1 MTSGRDK
8 YVGDFIKDDL
18 SHHYNDAEIEQKL
31 KQFFE
36 LYEKKEMQ
44 EPKKKKIENEIRK
57 LNKSKEDQIK
67 KFKTENNEYKLLDL
81 QKNEIIKKLGN
92 QEIDKKV
99 KSCEIDSQEDKASLN
114 NALKKKEKEIEKLLE
129 KYKSELTETKEI
141 LSKEKEL
148 IDIQFQPSD
157 EVQYDNLRY
166 LFQDIYNSDNDSFK
180 RKCRGHIYKCFMK
193 EYSKTKN
200 FTDMQLNKI
209 EKFKS
214 LFETLFTM
222 ELPKGNKEQ
231 AQKNF
236 KYLSSLISQKRNK
249 NPTSA
254 PAPKTEIAIEL
265 LTQEGEVVIPPNY
278 DLNKIFNETNT
289 EKVANI
295 KPVYFSMF
303 TKNQLSD
310 IDPKYIKTFTNAQLE
325 NLTEEAWDGIE
336 DSIQLIEAKKLQN
349 IKFQKV
355 FNKLTVKQK
364 KTLYQI
370 NNKKFKFFQDEIK
383 ADTEIK
389 KDEATTHQI
398 KELLENDKKSFTN
411 DELKIVLDKMNDF
424 DKNLQPHIQNLIKQ
438 KVTKENVDIIE
449 SEINDKEFKKEILK
463 HVLMNIPLDNKFTP
477 VATNGDDGSST
488 QGDMKKKGEGE
499 EAATVPA
506 EGGEEATVP
515 AEGGEET
522 KPDDGENEAAVPVKA
537 ANNEENIKQ
546 ILKSM
551 TLSELNKV
559 KQIQEKNTFIINEIT
574 ELKNERT
581 ENDNNKWKEKIESDK
596 TMKRKNLNAE
606 LFFAFKEKIQSGGN
620 KTNGTSLFGGGDK
633 DDENEARTLAN
644 MKNINTE
651 KIERWKNELEDID
664 DEFFDTD
671 QLNIEDRIPGTDDK
685 PKEYETDYEDL
696 AKKIVQRKIDQYVLT
711 AGKYDKILNDI
722 KVDLN
727 NLVKN
732 YTILKS
738 DKETIIGHIKSLKKH
753 IENITQANEKLDVIK
768 KTIDDSVTELKKY
781 QKDIVNART
790 SAGKGNPE
798 ELKKIKDDR
807 HNRFKTKINNLI
819 DEFNTIVKQ
828 DKTEKSISTNQSSS
842 AEIVGT
848 SRGGEPTDKPTK
860 IVKDL
865 ITSLETILKRGKS
878 SGNNG
883 DDNNKYSEIWKTYVK
898 DINDED
904 KQISEVRDRFY
915 KSFKSNNI
923 DPSVALKLTNDDRII
938 FIITIFIY
946 RQIALAITE
955 KLIHNGYITSLSST
969 MITYCISYIILLV
982 LTLILVNFDEYK
994 FRIIF
999 NHFNMHNSSF
1009 SLHYHILI
1017 KIGLIVMLYTLAYH
1031 MNPEMVEVKD
1041 KLNEVEKMNLSY
1053 KLEILTI
1060 SVFTLVAIIEFL

>member
-249 NPTSA
+249 NSTSE
-254 PAPKTEIAIEL
+254 PAENEIIIDKL
-265 LTQEGEVVIPPNY
+265 LTQEGQEDQEGQKIIIPPNY
-278 DLNKIFNETNT
+278 DLNKIFNEKNT
-289 EKVANI
+289 QVANI

-303 TKNQLSD
+303 TKNQLSN
-310 IDPKYIKTFTNAQLE
+310 IDPKYIKTFTKDQLE

-336 DSIQLIEAKKLQN
+336 DSIQLIEAKNLQN

-355 FNKLTVKQK
+355 FNNLTVKQK
-364 KTLYQI
+364 KELFKI

-383 ADTEIK
+383 ADTTI
-389 KDEATTHQI
+389 DNDTTTTQI
-398 KELLENDKKSFTN
+398 KELLENAEKPFTD

-424 DKNLQPHIQNLIKQ
+424 DKNLQPHIKNLIKQ
-438 KVTKENVDIIE
+438 KVTKENVDIIKN
-449 SEINDKEFKKEILK
+449 EIQDKEFKKEILK
-463 HVLMNIPLDNKFTP
+463 HVLMNIPLENKFTP
-477 VATNGDDGSST
+477 VATNGGVGTSE
-488 QGDMKKKGEGE
+488 GNNEEGE
-499 EAATVPA
+499 TATVPA
-506 EGGEEATVP
+506 EDGN
-515 AEGGEET
+515 ET
-522 KPDDGENEAAVPVKA
+522 KPDESGEDAPDSVDTDTKI
-537 ANNEENIKQ
+537 NIEQ
-546 ILKSM
+546 ILEQM

-559 KQIQEKNTFIINEIT
+559 GQIQEHNSFIINKIT
-574 ELKNERT
+574 ELKNERA
-581 ENDNNKWKEKIESDK
+581 NSDNNKWKEKIESDE

-606 LFFAFKEKIQSGGN
+606 LFFAFNKEIQNGGN
-620 KTNGTSLFGGGDK
+620 KTNSASLFGGGDK
-633 DDENEARTLAN
+633 DDGNEARTLAN

-651 KIERWKNELEDID
+651 MIEKWKNALDDID
-664 DEFFDTD
+664 DEFFDID
-671 QLNIEDRIPGTDDK
+671 QLKIEGKIEGTDENPD
-685 PKEYETDYEDL
+685 EYETEYETL
-696 AKKIVQRKIDQYVLT
+696 VKTIMQRKIEKYVST
-711 AGKYDKILNDI
+711 AGKYDTVLNDI
-722 KVDLN
+722 KPHLN

-738 DKETIIGHIKSLKKH
+738 DKETIIRHIKSLKKH
-753 IENITQANEKLDVIK
+753 IENIAQAKEKLDVIK
-768 KTIDDSVTELKKY
+768 KTIDISVTELKQI
-781 QKDIVNART
+781 QKNIENAKT
-790 SAGKGNPE
+790 STSKGKRE
-798 ELKKIKDDR
+798 ELENDKTTK
-807 HNRFKTKINNLI
+807 HNKFKNKINDLI
-819 DEFNTIVKQ
+819 DDFNNTVKQ
-828 DKTEKSISTNQSSS
+828 DKTEKPTNGTVQSPPV
-842 AEIVGT
+842 ETVTT
-848 SRGGEPTDKPTK
+848 SKGGEPTDNKPTK

-1041 KLNEVEKMNLSY
+1041 KLNEIEKMNLSY

>member
-1 MTSGRDK
+1 MTSGKEMYVDEFRKDELSRD
-8 YVGDFIKDDL
+8 
-18 SHHYNDAEIEQKL
+18 YNDAEIKKKL
-31 KQFFE
+31 DQFFK
-36 LYEKKEMQ
+36 LYERKETQ
-44 EPKKKKIENEIRK
+44 EPRKKKIESEIME
-57 LNKSKEDQIK
+57 LNKSIEEKIKEFK
-67 KFKTENNEYKLLDL
+67 KTNKEYELLEL

-249 NPTSA
+249 NSTSE
-254 PAPKTEIAIEL
+254 PAENEIIIDKL
-265 LTQEGEVVIPPNY
+265 LTQEGQEDQEGQKIIIPPNY

-289 EKVANI
+289 QVANI

-303 TKNQLSD
+303 TKNQLSN
-310 IDPKYIKTFTNAQLE
+310 IDPKYIKTFTKDQLE

-336 DSIQLIEAKKLQN
+336 DSIQLIEAKNLQN

-364 KTLYQI
+364 KELFKI

-499 EAATVPA
+499 E
-506 EGGEEATVP
+506 
-515 AEGGEET
+515 T
-522 KPDDGENEAAVPVKA
+522 KPDDGVNEAAVPVKA

-581 ENDNNKWKEKIESDK
+581 ENDNNKWKEKIESDE

-606 LFFAFKEKIQSGGN
+606 LFFAFNKEIQNGGN
-620 KTNGTSLFGGGDK
+620 KTNSASLFGGGDK
-633 DDENEARTLAN
+633 DDGNEARTLAN

-651 KIERWKNELEDID
+651 MIEKWKNALDDID
-664 DEFFDTD
+664 DEFFDID
-671 QLNIEDRIPGTDDK
+671 QLKIEGKIEGTDENPD
-685 PKEYETDYEDL
+685 EYETEYETL
-696 AKKIVQRKIDQYVLT
+696 VKTIMQRKIEKYVST
-711 AGKYDKILNDI
+711 AGKYDTVLNDI
-722 KVDLN
+722 KPHLN

-738 DKETIIGHIKSLKKH
+738 DKETIIRHIKSLKKH
-753 IENITQANEKLDVIK
+753 IENIAQAKEKLDVIK
-768 KTIDDSVTELKKY
+768 KTIDISVTELKQI
-781 QKDIVNART
+781 QKNIENAKT
-790 SAGKGNPE
+790 STSKGKRE
-798 ELKKIKDDR
+798 ELEKDKTTK
-807 HNRFKTKINNLI
+807 HNKFKNKINDLI
-819 DEFNTIVKQ
+819 DDFNNTVKQ
-828 DKTEKSISTNQSSS
+828 DKTEKPTNGTVQSPPV
-842 AEIVGT
+842 ETVTT
-848 SRGGEPTDKPTK
+848 SKGGEPTDNKPTK

-1041 KLNEVEKMNLSY
+1041 KLNEIEKMNLSY